1 MPSSSFP
8 KLFPKELLLVTSYR
22 SKVFSLRLDAT
33 TKTNFLLLTS
43 NSISSYSRSGLTEI
57 ALLAGIVPVS
67 YTHLTLPTILLV

>member
-57 ALLAGIVPVS
+57 AL
-67 YTHLTLPTILLV
+67 

>member
-8 KLFPKELLLVTSYR
+8 KLFPKELFLITSYR

-57 ALLAGIVPVS
+57 ALLAGIVQGVVVHEA
-67 YTHLTLPTILLV
+67 T